1 METMTLKD
9 KAILGFYDDV
19 DETEEIK
26 MTCQFE
32 AIDEKYYDE
41 AIREAIEKANEDGYW
56 NEIKSMSPEDQLVE
70 LETQYSELFDLA
82 KLEKI

>member
-1 METMTLKD
+1 
-9 KAILGFYDDV
+9 
-19 DETEEIK
+19 

-41 AIREAIEKANEDGYW
+41 AIREAIEQAKEDGYW